1 MKRSDWELIENIVDK
16 ALDLPVEQRRKF
28 IAGRCKD
35 KPVIKKEAL
44 ELLESIEKGDLFPGD
59 QTDPKFDLIQNML
72 DGLNHSELHQSLIG
86 KKIGSYRLE
95 KLIGSGGMGAVFL
108 GERAD
113 GLFDHTVAVKIIRRD
128 FTDESIR
135 HHFDNERRILAKLT
149 HEGIAQLYDGG
160 VTDEGWPYLV
170 MEYVNGIPIIQYC
183 NENRLTI
190 KQRLELF
197 RAVCKAVHFAHSK
210 LIIHRD
216 LKPANILVK
225 ENNKI
230 KILDFGIA
238 QFLEDQNFA
247 EPPRFLSP
255 NYASPEQLT
264 ENLVSTASDIYSLG
278 LLLHRLLGGFHPYEI
293 NGLDLSEQLEVIK
306 ENLSKKPS
314 ERLRKLPRENREEIA
329 EQRKTSIRSLEK
341 SMSGDLDSI
350 LQKSL
355 KFNSDQRYVSAGDLQ
370 NDIDNFIQNLPV
382 STLADNKFYRFSKL
396 LKRNRIT
403 FGSIAII
410 LFMITGFALFH
421 TNQIATERTQAQLEA
436 DKAEEI
442 TSFLIELFDS
452 SNPTYAPGEVIT
464 AEDLLEQG
472 LERADQISELPVKSD
487 ILTTIGKAYTRLGEY
502 DTGSEIFQQAIDL
515 NQSIYGQ
522 ESVETADV
530 IFHLGLNY
538 AATYNWDLSL
548 PYLKKAYEIY
558 TDHLEPDHSNVVKS
572 ALRLATTMRH
582 TGQPDSALKLADSHF
597 EAIEHDYTEH
607 DSELLSALFQYAY
620 VLRGAG
626 EIDRSEAIYL
636 DLIER
641 YEQSNDTLNNSM
653 AANHNNLGS
662 IYIEK
667 EKYHKS
673 EQHYRKSLDITNYI
687 YGPDHPLTLRVRAN
701 MIYPVSKLGRYEE
714 VATIIQ
720 EIITLTKDR
729 YGWEHWRT
737 GAAIG
742 RFGHFSLHRKDYANA
757 DSLFQETHSI
767 YKSVLGPD
775 HFWTA
780 RMEGYLTLTN
790 RLLGNHETADS
801 LYKHHMAVL
810 NDQQSNFSDSQIGRL
825 QSLIDAFKEADGDFN
840 EEISNYQS
848 LLPEGN
854 GQ

>member
-16 ALDLPVEQRRKF
+16 ALDMSKQHRREY
-28 IAGRCKD
+28 ISEICKD

-59 QTDPKFDLIQNML
+59 QSDPKFDLIQNML
-72 DGLNHSELHQSLIG
+72 DGMNHSELHQSLIG
-86 KKIGSYRLE
+86 KKVGSYRLV

-128 FTDESIR
+128 FTDDSVR

-160 VTDEGWPYLV
+160 VTDEGRPYLI
-170 MEYVNGIPIIQYC
+170 MEYVNGTPIIQYC

-197 RAVCKAVHFAHSK
+197 RAVCKAVHYAHSK

-216 LKPANILVK
+216 LKPVNILVK

-238 QFLEDQNFA
+238 RFLEDQNLA

-264 ENLVSTASDIYSLG
+264 ENLVSTASDIYNLG
-278 LLLHRLLGGFHPYEI
+278 LLLHRLLAGFHPYEI
-293 NGLDLSEQLEVIK
+293 NGLDLSEQLEVIN

-314 ERLRKLPRENREEIA
+314 ERLQVLSRENREEIA

-341 SMSGDLDSI
+341 SLSGDLDSI
-350 LQKSL
+350 LLKSL

-370 NDIDNFIQNLPV
+370 NDIHNFIKNLPV

-396 LKRNRIT
+396 LKRNRIA

-410 LFMITGFALFH
+410 LFLITGFALFH

-442 TSFLIELFDS
+442 TSFLVELFDS

-472 LERADQISELPVKSD
+472 LERADQITELPVKSG
-487 ILTTIGKAYTRLGEY
+487 LLATIGKAYKRLGEY
-502 DTGSEIFQQAIDL
+502 DTGREIIRRAIDL
-515 NQSIYGQ
+515 NQSIYGR

-530 IFHLGLNY
+530 IFDLGLNY
-538 AATYNWDLSL
+538 AVEHDWYPSF
-548 PYLKKAYEIY
+548 PYLSEAYEIY

-572 ALRLATTMRH
+572 ALWLAMALRH

-597 EAIEHDYTEH
+597 EAIEHDYSEH
-607 DSELLSALFQYAY
+607 DSELLSALFNYAY

-626 EIDRSEAIYL
+626 EIDRSEAVYL

-641 YEQSNDTLNNSM
+641 YVQSNDTLNHSL
-653 AANHNNLGS
+653 AAAHNNLGS
-662 IYIEK
+662 IYYEK
-667 EKYHKS
+667 EKYRKS
-673 EQHYRKSLDITNYI
+673 EQHYRKSFYTTNYI
-687 YGPDHPLTLRVRAN
+687 YGPDHLLTLRVRAN
-701 MIYPVSKLGRYEE
+701 ITSPVSKLGRYDE
-714 VATIIQ
+714 VASIMQ
-720 EIITLTKDR
+720 ENIALYKDR
-729 YGWEHWRT
+729 YGRDHWRT
-737 GAAIG
+737 GSAIESYG
-742 RFGHFSLHRKDYANA
+742 RFSLHRNDDAKA

-767 YKSVLGPD
+767 YKSVLDPD
-775 HFWTA
+775 HFWVA
-780 RMEGYLTLTN
+780 RTEGFLTLTN
-790 RLLGNHETADS
+790 RLLGNHKTADS
-801 LYKHHMAVL
+801 LYKRHMTVL
-810 NDQQSNFSDSQIGRL
+810 NDQQTNFTDNQIGRL
-825 QSLIDAFKEADGDFN
+825 RTLINVYKEANGDFD